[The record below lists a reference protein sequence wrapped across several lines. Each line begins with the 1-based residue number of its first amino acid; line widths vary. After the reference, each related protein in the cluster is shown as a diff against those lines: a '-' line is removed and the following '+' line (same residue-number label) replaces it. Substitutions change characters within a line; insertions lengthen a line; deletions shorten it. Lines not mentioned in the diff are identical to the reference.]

1 MIQQGSYYRD
11 TETEMEEGKEEKK
24 KGRRKGKE
32 REGKERSIFK
42 TAVKIMKY
50 LEIKLTENALRCLW
64 IKLLITIEEQKA

>member
-1 MIQQGSYYRD
+1 
-11 TETEMEEGKEEKK
+11 MEEGKEEKK
-24 KGRRKGKE
+24 GREE
-32 REGKERSIFK
+32 REGERREGKINIQ